1 MGRNLSF
8 RHPLAI
14 ALGGGGARGA
24 LQVGALRA
32 LFEHGVRPDILVG
45 TSIGAVNAAYLALHG
60 VNLEGLKALEQ
71 AWFEAAEANLLPA
84 NYLWLTVQ
92 VLFERIGRRT
102 DHQMRDFFV
111 KHGLTPELTFR
122 DLQNIR
128 LFLVAADLNAGEPLL
143 YGTSPHQSI
152 LEGLIAST
160 ALPPWVHP
168 LDQEGRLLIDGGVV
182 SNLPIEPAYR
192 QGAKEIIALD
202 LIDPRMVTAPTTP
215 SFGHFIA
222 KLINTVEQRQ
232 LELELELATAHQVPV
247 WHIRLQGEKVVPI
260 WDFSQTGEL
269 IERGYQITLVE
280 IQKKL
285 AEQPLQWHRWLRER
299 IKIPFWIEYHRF

>member
-1 MGRNLSF
+1 MMQKRLSF
-8 RHPLAI
+8 QRPLAI

-32 LFEHGVRPDILVG
+32 LFEHGVQPNILIG

-71 AWFEAAEANLLPA
+71 TWFEAAKANLLPA

-102 DHQMRDFFV
+102 DHRMRDFFMA
-111 KHGLTPELTFR
+111 HGLTPDLTFG
-122 DLQNIR
+122 DIQNIR
-128 LFLVAADLNAGEPLL
+128 LFLVAANLNSGEPLL

-152 LEGLIAST
+152 LEGLEAST

-182 SNLPIEPAYR
+182 SNLPIEPAFR
-192 QGAKEIIALD
+192 QGAKELIALD
-202 LIDPRMVTAPTTP
+202 LIDSRMVAAPATP
-215 SFGHFIA
+215 PFGHFIA
-222 KLINTVEQRQ
+222 RLINTVEQRQ

-247 WHIRLQGEKVVPI
+247 WHIRLQGEKPVPI
-260 WDFSQTGEL
+260 WDFSQTGKL
-269 IERGYQITLVE
+269 IDRGYQITQIE

-285 AEQPLQWHRWLRER
+285 AEQPHQWRQWLGER
-299 IKIPFWIEYHRF
+299 IKFPFWQQ

>member
-1 MGRNLSF
+1 MERHLSF

-14 ALGGGGARGA
+14 VLGGGGARGA

-32 LFEHGVRPDILVG
+32 LFEHGIQPDLLVG

-60 VNLEGLKALEQ
+60 VNLEGLRALEQ

-92 VLFERIGRRT
+92 VLFERIGRRM
-102 DHQMRDFFV
+102 DHRMRDFFV
-111 KHGLTPELTFR
+111 AHGLTPDLTFG
-122 DLQNIR
+122 DVQNIR
-128 LFLVAADLNAGEPLL
+128 LYLVAADLNSGEPLI
-143 YGTSPHQSI
+143 YGTSPEQSI
-152 LEGLIAST
+152 LEGLEAST

-168 LDQEGRLLIDGGVV
+168 LDQEGHLLIDGGVV

-202 LIDPRMVTAPTTP
+202 LLDPRLVTAPATP

-222 KLINTVEQRQ
+222 RLINTVEQRQ
-232 LELELELATAHQVPV
+232 VELELELADAHQIPV
-247 WHIRLQGEKVVPI
+247 WHIRLQGEKAVPI

-269 IERGYQITLVE
+269 IERGYQLAQAE

-285 AEQPLQWHRWLRER
+285 VEQPPHWLSWLRKR
-299 IKIPFWIEYHRF
+299 LNHLVGAPSS